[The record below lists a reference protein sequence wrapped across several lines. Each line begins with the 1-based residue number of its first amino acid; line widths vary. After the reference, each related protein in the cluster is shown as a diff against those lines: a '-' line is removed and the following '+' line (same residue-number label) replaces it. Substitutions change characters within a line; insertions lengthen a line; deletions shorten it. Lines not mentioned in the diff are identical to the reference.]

1 MTSTPTVATPAPSRQ
16 PKTTPLLAELERI
29 IERGI
34 ETFVEVG
41 HALMA
46 IRDEKLYRPQHV
58 SFEQYL
64 SARWQPKLSRQH
76 AHRLIKAAQVAEVL
90 LPIGNVPANEAQAR
104 TLVPLLDQP
113 EKLRDVAVQVHEAH
127 GDKVTA
133 AKLETAV
140 RQVRKPLAPRKQPKA
155 RRAARPVTA
164 KSATAPP
171 DDLGNYKQ
179 KHIASLVD
187 ASHNLAVHAKS
198 AGHKRCCWRP
208 ADAVLQIIRR
218 LTRQL
223 PAGAEQHEAP

>member
-34 ETFVEVG
+34 GTFVEVG

-104 TLVPLLDQP
+104 ELVPLLQQP
-113 EKLRDVAVQVHEAH
+113 DKLRTVAAEVRAQHGEKATAATVKAAVHKVITRKARAERRPKRAAARLGVRDGTHEALI
-127 GDKVTA
+127 T
-133 AKLETAV
+133 
-140 RQVRKPLAPRKQPKA
+140 
-155 RRAARPVTA
+155 
-164 KSATAPP
+164 
-171 DDLGNYKQ
+171 
-179 KHIASLVD
+179 
-187 ASHNLAVHAKS
+187 ASHALAVHVKS
-198 AGHKRCCWRP
+198 AGHKRCCWKP

-218 LTRQL
+218 TTRRL
-223 PAGAEQHEAP
+223 PAGAVRQETP